1 MKNGQAEKLQAQ
13 TEPSSSGEFIKSD
26 DSFSRLDESDDA
38 IFYATDR
45 FVQHIDSLALSTVE
59 RIIGGLV
66 IEDNPVVLDLMA
78 GWDSHIPSTIQT
90 ERVVGLGLNRNEL
103 SRNQGLTDW
112 VHHNL
117 NENPSLPFP
126 DDTFDAVLN
135 VVSVDYMTRPL
146 EVFREVGRIL
156 KPGGL
161 FLVIFS
167 NRMFEQKAVK
177 IWRQSGEEERVLLV
191 EDFFKGAGIFT
202 SPQVFVSKGK
212 PRPKDDKYAHLGIPS
227 DPIYAVYAEKSGGG
241 VSKRPDLSLIWP
253 PTDLADKDQLERRKK
268 EVKHTLLCPHCS
280 GSLLKW
286 ELPQNPFTQWDMEFL
301 FVCFNDTC
309 PFLVRGWEVM
319 YRQGNMGLSYRF
331 AYNPDRDQ
339 CMSLPVP
346 NLHALKESIVEFGD
360 G

>member
-13 TEPSSSGEFIKSD
+13 TESSSSRKFFQKD
-26 DSFSRLDESDDA
+26 DSFSRLDESDDS

-59 RIIGGLV
+59 RIIGELV
-66 IEDNPVVLDLMA
+66 IEDNPVILDLMA
-78 GWDSHIPSTIQT
+78 GWDSHIPPTIQA

-112 VHHNL
+112 VHHDL
-117 NENPSLPFP
+117 NKNPSLPFP
-126 DDTFDAVLN
+126 DNMFDAVLN

-177 IWRQSGEEERVLLV
+177 IWRRSGEEERVLLV
-191 EDFFKGAGIFT
+191 EDFFNRAGIYS
-202 SPQVFVSKGK
+202 SPRVFVSKGK
-212 PRPKDDKYAHLGIPS
+212 PRPKEDKYGHLGIPS

-241 VSKRPDLSLIWP
+241 GSKRPDLSVIWP
-253 PTDLADKDQLERRKK
+253 LTELPDTEQLEHRKK
-268 EVKHTLLCPHCS
+268 AVKDTLRCPHCNEN
-280 GSLLKW
+280 LLKW

-319 YRQGNMGLSYRF
+319 YRQGNMGMSYRF
-331 AYNPDRDQ
+331 AYNPNRDQ
-339 CMSLPVP
+339 CMSVPVP
-346 NLHALKESIVEFGD
+346 NLHALKEGIVN
-360 G
+360 

>member
-1 MKNGQAEKLQAQ
+1 MKNLQAEDLDAQ
-13 TEPSSSGEFIKSD
+13 TESSSSRKFLRSD
-26 DSFSRLDESDDA
+26 DSFSRLDESDDS

-45 FVQHIDSLALSTVE
+45 FVQHMDSLSLSTVE
-59 RIIGGLV
+59 RIIAELV
-66 IEDNPVVLDLMA
+66 IENNPVILDLMA
-78 GWDSHIPSTIQT
+78 GWDSHIPPTIHA
-90 ERVVGLGLNRNEL
+90 ERVVGLGLNNNEL

-112 VHHNL
+112 VHHDL
-117 NENPSLPFP
+117 NKNPSLPFP
-126 DDTFDAVLN
+126 DSTFDAVLN
-135 VVSVDYMTRPL
+135 VVSVDYMTRPF

-156 KPGGL
+156 KSGGL

-191 EDFFKGAGIFT
+191 EDFFNRAGIFI

-227 DPIYAVYAEKSGGG
+227 DPIYAVYAEKNGGG
-241 VSKRPDLSLIWP
+241 VSERPNLSVVWP
-253 PTDLADKDQLERRKK
+253 LTDLPDPEELERRKK
-268 EVKHTLLCPHCS
+268 AVKDTLLCPHCNE
-280 GSLLKW
+280 GLLKW
-286 ELPQNPFTQWDMEFL
+286 ELPLNPFTQWDMEFL

-309 PFLVRGWEVM
+309 PFLLRGWEVM

-339 CMSLPVP
+339 CMSVPVP
-346 NLHALKESIVEFGD
+346 HLHALREGIVESGD

>member
-1 MKNGQAEKLQAQ
+1 MNDGQAEKLEAQ
-13 TEPSSSGEFIKSD
+13 NESSSSRESFQSD
-26 DSFSRLDESDDA
+26 DSFSRMDESDDS

-45 FVQHIDSLALSTVE
+45 FVQHIDSLALATVE
-59 RIIGGLV
+59 RIIGELV
-66 IEDNPVVLDLMA
+66 IEDNPVILDLMA
-78 GWDSHIPSTIQT
+78 GWDSHIPPTIQA
-90 ERVVGLGLNRNEL
+90 ERVVGLGLNHNEL
-103 SRNQGLTDW
+103 SRNENLTDS
-112 VHHNL
+112 VCYDL
-117 NENPSLPFP
+117 NKNPYLPFP
-126 DDTFDAVLN
+126 DNTFDAVLN
-135 VVSVDYMTRPL
+135 VVSVDYMTRPF

-156 KPGGL
+156 KSGGL

-191 EDFFKGAGIFT
+191 EDFFNRAGIFI

-227 DPIYAVYAEKSGGG
+227 DPIYAVYSEKNGGG
-241 VSKRPDLSLIWP
+241 RSKRPDLSLTWP
-253 PTDLADKDQLERRKK
+253 LTDLPDPEELARRKRGLK
-268 EVKHTLLCPHCS
+268 DTLQCPHCNE
-280 GSLLKW
+280 GLLKW
-286 ELPQNPFTQWDMEFL
+286 ELPQNPFTEWDMEFL

-339 CMSLPVP
+339 CMSVPVP
-346 NLHALKESIVEFGD
+346 HLHALKESIIE
-360 G
+360 